1 MRSIS
6 VELRFKIHK
15 HRTTRGE
22 FVIGDSLLKFCVTL
36 AHFGVE
42 CGGVKFLPGYGK
54 LVDEREV
61 KTAEAFYGGIA
72 SAFRERRGAA
82 TRNEDRGIWSSFK
95 SPILRLVAPTC
106 QGLKSAINQPNLI
119 RRLTKEAIAFAQFA
133 TTKTHANA
141 GKESQPLLRN
151 EFSIKRRCVEKFA
164 PNYSEAANAA
174 QR

>member
-1 MRSIS
+1 MVASLPLFVNVAVPQLAMKIAAAQRKTFRDTS
-6 VELRFKIHK
+6 VEFM
-15 HRTTRGE
+15 
-22 FVIGDSLLKFCVTL
+22 
-36 AHFGVE
+36 
-42 CGGVKFLPGYGK
+42 
-54 LVDEREV
+54 
-61 KTAEAFYGGIA
+61 
-72 SAFRERRGAA
+72 
-82 TRNEDRGIWSSFK
+82 WSSFK
-95 SPILRLVAPTC
+95 SPILRLVASTC

-133 TTKTHANA
+133 TTKTFANA